1 MKHKLVKYTENG
13 EVITGQ
19 ELKDYLQSINFN
31 VQPIAPVITFTR
43 PPKPTVQQIVVT
55 GTSAAMHP
63 EWVAYY
69 KAFSDFKTA
78 QAVDSARYTMEMEA
92 AVHYLEMTFDGIVSY
107 ADTGYN
113 NPNGTRVW
121 AWLPSTA
128 YSYVQCAQKLTG
140 AKRPANV
147 IDFICFQNFGS

>member
-1 MKHKLVKYTENG
+1 
-13 EVITGQ
+13 
-19 ELKDYLQSINFN
+19 
-31 VQPIAPVITFTR
+31 
-43 PPKPTVQQIVVT
+43 
-55 GTSAAMHP
+55 MHP
-63 EWVAYY
+63 DWVAYY
-69 KAFSDFKTA
+69 QAFSDFKTA
-78 QAVDSARYTMEMEA
+78 QAADELRYRAELAGVTTLLMN
-92 AVHYLEMTFDGIVSY
+92 TFDGIVSY